1 MTDKA
6 DIQKTLQSWAD
17 FQKSMWDQ
25 WLESLEKGEGTSSGT
40 LWTQGLERWK
50 ESVDKMLDYQA
61 ESVRAWADKG
71 REQIEGGPAET
82 KQWADEGV
90 SIMEGWVSA
99 QRTLWDQWFE
109 LIGST
114 PDSASAAHPMQVGL
128 DQWRE
133 FGEKMLD
140 LQSNWTAAWPQ
151 PAETGDGTHK
161 KK

>member
-1 MTDKA
+1 MTDET

-17 FQKSMWDQ
+17 FQKNMWDR
-25 WLESLEKGEGTSSGT
+25 WLESLEKGEGASSGT
-40 LWTQGLERWK
+40 LWAQGLERWK

-61 ESVRAWADKG
+61 ESVRTWAEG
-71 REQIEGGPAET
+71 REQIQGGPAET

-90 SIMEGWVSA
+90 SIVEGWVSA
-99 QRTLWDQWFE
+99 QRTLWNQWFE

-114 PDSASAAHPMQVGL
+114 PGSASAAQPMQVGL
-128 DQWRE
+128 DQWRD

-140 LQSNWTAAWPQ
+140 LQSNWTAAWPR
-151 PAETGDGTHK
+151 PAETGGGTHK